1 MSREAIS
8 PQIDYQINRQYL
20 KLERKKNLKIHIY
33 SMKTWNYISIQE
45 RNTSNQKKKKKTWL
59 LISSYNLERNYIACF
74 PSYNLENRKLYK

>member
-33 SMKTWNYISIQE
+33 SIKTWNYIATQE
-45 RNTSNQKKKKKTWL
+45 RNMSKFKKYMAFLVT
-59 LISSYNLERNYIACF
+59 I
-74 PSYNLENRKLYK
+74 

>member
-33 SMKTWNYISIQE
+33 SMKTLNYISIKE
-45 RNTSNQKKKKKTWL
+45 RNTSNQKKKKKNMAFLVT
-59 LISSYNLERNYIACF
+59 I
-74 PSYNLENRKLYK
+74 

>member
-45 RNTSNQKKKKKTWL
+45 RNTSNQKKKKKKHGF
-59 LISSYNLERNYIACF
+59 SSYNLERNYIACF